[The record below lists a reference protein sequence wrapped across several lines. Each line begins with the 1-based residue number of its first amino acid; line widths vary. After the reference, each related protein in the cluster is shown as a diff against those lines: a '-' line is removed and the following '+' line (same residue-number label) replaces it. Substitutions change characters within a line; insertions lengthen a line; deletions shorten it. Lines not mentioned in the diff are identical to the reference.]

1 MIHSTLHFILVNVRI
16 ILKDRWYR
24 LSDVYR
30 LFFFP
35 SNPASVAAPLSW
47 IRGPLLE
54 STGFEVM
61 QRSAAKKKTLARVN
75 GLEGF
80 FPDRSLLKWYFKE
93 RCMKRGI
100 WFSSCMSCSLLLF
113 LSDKV

>member
-1 MIHSTLHFILVNVRI
+1 MIHPTLHFILVNVRF

-24 LSDVYR
+24 LSDVYQL
-30 LFFFP
+30 LFF
-35 SNPASVAAPLSW
+35 SVKSCFRSDSFKLEG
-47 IRGPLLE
+47 GPLLE

-61 QRSAAKKKTLARVN
+61 QRSAANKKTLARVN

-100 WFSSCMSCSLLLF
+100 
-113 LSDKV
+113 

>member
-1 MIHSTLHFILVNVRI
+1 MIHSTLHFHYRERSHHLEGSVVPLVRC
-16 ILKDRWYR
+16 LPTA
-24 LSDVYR
+24 
-30 LFFFP
+30 FP

-47 IRGPLLE
+47 SRGALLE

-100 WFSSCMSCSLLLF
+100 
-113 LSDKV
+113 

>member
-1 MIHSTLHFILVNVRI
+1 MTHSTLHFRSRERSHH
-16 ILKDRWYR
+16 LKDRWYR

-30 LFFFP
+30 LLLP
-35 SNPASVAAPLSW
+35 SNPAFVAAPSSW
-47 IRGPLLE
+47 GRGLLLE

-80 FPDRSLLKWYFKE
+80 FSGPQPPPMAL
-93 RCMKRGI
+93 
-100 WFSSCMSCSLLLF
+100 
-113 LSDKV
+113 